1 VSGSEVVLQG
11 RPGSGAESA
20 LKGSRPAYFREAG
33 GFVPTAVYDR
43 RRLGVGDTLTG
54 PAVVEEEGS
63 TLVIGPGATA
73 RVAPSGN
80 LVITL
85 AEAVP

>member
-1 VSGSEVVLQG
+1 VVLQG
-11 RPGSGAESA
+11 RTGSGAEA
-20 LKGSRPAYFREAG
+20 ARKGSRPAYFREAG

-43 RRLGVGDTLTG
+43 RRLGVGDRIAG

-63 TLVIGPGATA
+63 TLVIGPGASA

-80 LVITL
+80 LVMTL
-85 AEAVP
+85 AEAAP